1 MTSLSRLLF
10 AGACALA
17 AQSTAFAAAP
27 HATAADA
34 RTMLDRAVA
43 EINTAGADKAFAEFD
58 QKSGTFNTGELYVF
72 VFGLDGK
79 YEATGA
85 NPTLVGTDAS
95 ALTDAEGHQI
105 VQQMIEIA
113 RTAGSGKVNYVWL
126 NRADNRIEHK
136 MSLIELVG
144 DHVVGVG
151 YYPN

>member
-1 MTSLSRLLF
+1 MTSFSRLLF

-17 AQSTAFAAAP
+17 VQSTAFAAPP

-34 RTMLDRAVA
+34 RAMLDKAVA
-43 EINTAGADKAFAEFD
+43 EMNAKGANAAFAEFNK
-58 QKSGTFNTGELYVF
+58 KSGEFNTGELYVF
-72 VFGLDGK
+72 VFGTDGK

-95 ALTDAEGHQI
+95 ELADAEGHPI

-113 RTAGSGKVNYVWL
+113 KTTGTGKVNYVWL